1 MGESNHS
8 KSAPRGFGF
17 FSHKGI
23 RNKKNWE
30 NSWQFL
36 GKGQNTTAGGGAT
49 AIQDRR
55 IFAGSESEYPVIKY
69 PANYS

>member
-1 MGESNHS
+1 MNLTIAKVLLEVLDFFFIGASAT
-8 KSAPRGFGF
+8 KS
-17 FSHKGI
+17 
-23 RNKKNWE
+23 WE